1 LSDTTDVKQ
10 LGPEA
15 SPSEIAEVQLPREA
29 RRFMR
34 LGWWTLLVLV
44 GGFFLWAAWAP
55 LSAGV
60 PAQGVT
66 IVESKRKT
74 VAHRTGGIV
83 AKILVRDM
91 QYVHAGDSLIVLDAT
106 TESAGYEAA
115 NKEYWA
121 LVAKMARLEAE
132 RSGTDEITFP
142 RELIEAAE
150 TDEQAKRQMAL
161 QRDEYQARR
170 ASLASDL
177 KVLAEQERIFLDDAA
192 AKRKQLKLLQE
203 QLDGLRAL
211 AREGYATK
219 ARLWDLERQVLDL
232 RSQIELSER
241 RAREARLRATQR
253 KKAYRQEVESQMTET
268 ARQLAVLEERRRTLQ
283 DALTRTVIRAPV
295 DGYVNAL
302 AVHTV
307 GGVVRA
313 GEPLMEVVPT
323 DEQLE
328 FEVQIPAH
336 LIEHVRPNMLAEV
349 MLQNYSKDL
358 PHPLEAEVVSV
369 SADLV
374 VSPNPNVPPHYVARL
389 RLTEKGKQTLGS
401 RVLQPG
407 MPVSVLIKT
416 GERTL
421 LQYLIDPLVRRLH
434 QSMTEL

>member
-132 RSGTDEITFP
+132 RSGADEITFP
-142 RELIEAAE
+142 SELIKAAE

-192 AKRKQLKLLQE
+192 AKREQLKLLQE

-374 VSPNPNVPPHYVARL
+374 VSRNPNVPPHYVARL
-389 RLTEKGKQTLGS
+389 RLTAKGKQTLGS